1 MSIIELELNLEREL
15 VESTDNQ
22 EISRGRISDV
32 REKYDFRVSAYFTF
46 EKYYRVTNTSSL
58 CHWRKK
64 VSERYAPCI
73 QIENRTRRSF
83 ILVAR
88 SDFFQVPVTITRYRY
103 ATIFDLR
110 SCKFT
115 REMVP
120 WFRSSFDWQSP
131 WIMEQSRVVNSVSR
145 LVRDS
150 FIIYRDAKS
159 KIICKFDVDVC
170 FCVAKRT
177 DTRLRSRGS
186 EIYAWPRSKSTGSH
200 CTKPF
205 GFSARIRIQHLS
217 TRFLRI
223 LRFIG
228 STGTGVDKVDRFSSE
243 KFSIEFSENFISL
256 YFGYL

>member
-1 MSIIELELNLEREL
+1 
-15 VESTDNQ
+15 
-22 EISRGRISDV
+22 
-32 REKYDFRVSAYFTF
+32 
-46 EKYYRVTNTSSL
+46 
-58 CHWRKK
+58 
-64 VSERYAPCI
+64 
-73 QIENRTRRSF
+73 
-83 ILVAR
+83 
-88 SDFFQVPVTITRYRY
+88 
-103 ATIFDLR
+103 
-110 SCKFT
+110 
-115 REMVP
+115 MVP
-120 WFRSSFDWQSP
+120 WFRGSFDWQSP

-170 FCVAKRT
+170 FCAAKRT
-177 DTRLRSRGS
+177 DTQLRSRGS

-228 STGTGVDKVDRFSSE
+228 STGTGDDKVDRFSNE